1 MEEVV
6 EELMQMDKAIK
17 LFQTMVIMSLNMGDL
32 NLKVSN
38 LKNRLA
44 KEA

>member
-1 MEEVV
+1 VEEVV